1 MRTFF
6 ISMTVVS
13 AAFLM
18 ISPSHASPNR
28 YQEPEIIVDLGC
40 DPGLGHLQTIRLDE
54 IEAIDDSYS
63 ISIWVVCPGHPDP
76 VSPLAGNVGGLHDAI
91 AQNDALSAALAD
103 EGLDAEDVVAI
114 RFGSGNSLIIYV
126 LGSH

>member
-1 MRTFF
+1 MRMLLFF
-6 ISMTVVS
+6 TTIVS

-18 ISPSHASPNR
+18 IAPAQATRP
-28 YQEPEIIVDLGC
+28 EPLPEIIVDLGC
-40 DPGLGHLQTIRLDE
+40 DPGLGQLQAIRLDE
-54 IEAIDDSYS
+54 IEAIDDGYS

-76 VSPLAGNVGGLHDAI
+76 VSPLAGNVGGLHYAI

-103 EGLDAEDVVAI
+103 EGFDAADVVAI

-126 LGSH
+126 LGSP